1 MSENVPVELPI
12 TLGQFVKAAG
22 LAGTGG
28 DAKIMVVSGLVRVN
42 GVVETRR
49 GRKLAFGDVVT
60 VGEAEAVVAERG

>member
-1 MSENVPVELPI
+1 MPENVPVELTI

-28 DAKIMVVSGLVRVN
+28 DAKMMVTSGMVRLN

-49 GRKLAFGDVVT
+49 GKKLAFGDVVA
-60 VGEAEAVVAERG
+60 VGGAEAVVAERG